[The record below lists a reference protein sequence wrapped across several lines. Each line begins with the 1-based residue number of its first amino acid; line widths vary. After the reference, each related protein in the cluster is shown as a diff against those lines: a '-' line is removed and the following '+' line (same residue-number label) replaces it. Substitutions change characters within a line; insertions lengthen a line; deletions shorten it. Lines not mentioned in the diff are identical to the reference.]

1 MEEKEVII
9 KGNKEKIVVSLPK
22 EEIESNTLELL
33 LDDTIDL
40 KEVVKEVV
48 EGNEK

>member
-9 KGNKEKIVVSLPK
+9 KGKKEKIVVSLPK

>member
-9 KGNKEKIVVSLPK
+9 KGKKEEIVVSLPK